1 LKRVIFILTFILPA
15 GLLYAQENQ
24 ADSKTHVLKSVIIEG
39 DTFLISDIPEVKI
52 YPARKFDSR
61 WQYWRYRR
69 LVRNVKAA
77 YPYAKT
83 AGDILKD
90 LDQKLAV
97 MPTEIQRKRYVNK
110 VEKQI
115 RDEFEDKVKHLTI
128 SQGRILI
135 KLIDRE
141 TGNTT
146 YEVLKD
152 MKGNFSAVF
161 WQAIARV
168 FGSTLK
174 SEYDAG
180 GDDELIESIILM
192 IESGQL

>member
-1 LKRVIFILTFILPA
+1 LILSLLFA
-15 GLLYAQENQ
+15 GEIMLAQEKG
-24 ADSKTHVLKSVIIEG
+24 KTFQPQVLEFVIIG
-39 DTFLISDIPEVKI
+39 DDTVLISNIPEVKI
-52 YPARKFDSR
+52 YPRQTFKNR

-77 YPYAKT
+77 YPYAKM
-83 AGDILKD
+83 AGKILKD
-90 LDQKLAV
+90 LDQELAS
-97 MPTEIQRKRYVNK
+97 MPAEFQRKRYVKK
-110 VEKQI
+110 VEKKI
-115 RDEFEDKVKHLTI
+115 RNEFEDEVKHLTI

-135 KLIDRE
+135 KLVDRE

-152 MKGNFSAVF
+152 IKGNFSAVF
-161 WQAIARV
+161 WQAIARI

-174 SEYDAG
+174 AEYDPDG
-180 GDDELIESIILM
+180 EDQLIERIVLM

>member
-1 LKRVIFILTFILPA
+1 MLHQISFC
-15 GLLYAQENQ
+15 QERDDNSNVSFLQ
-24 ADSKTHVLKSVIIEG
+24 TVIIDG
-39 DTFLISDIPEVKI
+39 DTVLISSIPEVKI
-52 YPARKFDSR
+52 YPAPEFSNR

-69 LVRNVKAA
+69 LVKNVKAA
-77 YPYAKT
+77 YPYAKA
-83 AGDILKD
+83 AGKLLQD
-90 LDQKLAV
+90 LDKKLV
-97 MPTEIQRKRYVNK
+97 EMPTNIQRKSYINR

-115 RDEFEDKVKHLTI
+115 REEFEEEVKHLTI

-141 TGNTT
+141 TGNTS

-152 MKGNFSAVF
+152 LKGNISAVF

-174 SEYDAG
+174 SQYDPEG
-180 GDDELIESIILM
+180 EDQLIERIILM
-192 IESGQL
+192 IEAGQL

>member
-1 LKRVIFILTFILPA
+1 ML
-15 GLLYAQENQ
+15 AQEKG
-24 ADSKTHVLKSVIIEG
+24 KTFQPQVLEFVIIG
-39 DTFLISDIPEVKI
+39 DDTVLISNIPEVKI
-52 YPARKFDSR
+52 YPRQTFKNR

-77 YPYAKT
+77 YPYAKM
-83 AGDILKD
+83 AGKILKD
-90 LDQKLAV
+90 LDQELAS
-97 MPTEIQRKRYVNK
+97 MPAEFQRKRYVKK
-110 VEKQI
+110 VEKKI
-115 RDEFEDKVKHLTI
+115 RNEFEDEVKHLTI

-135 KLIDRE
+135 KLVDRE

-152 MKGNFSAVF
+152 IKGNFSAVF
-161 WQAIARV
+161 WQAIARI

-174 SEYDAG
+174 AEYDPDG
-180 GDDELIESIILM
+180 EDQLIERIVLM

>member
-1 LKRVIFILTFILPA
+1 M
-15 GLLYAQENQ
+15 AQEKEEASRSQ
-24 ADSKTHVLKSVIIEG
+24 VLESVIIDG
-39 DTFLISDIPEVKI
+39 DTFLISNIPEVKI
-52 YPARKFDSR
+52 YPAQKFNSR

-83 AGDILKD
+83 AGRILTD
-90 LDQKLAV
+90 LDKKLHEI
-97 MPTEIQRKRYVNK
+97 PTEVQRKRYVKK
-110 VEKQI
+110 VEKEI
-115 RDEFEDKVKHLTI
+115 RDEFEDEVKHLTI

-146 YEVLKD
+146 YEVLQEVR
-152 MKGNFSAVF
+152 GNFSAVF
-161 WQAIARV
+161 WQAIARI
-168 FGSTLK
+168 FGSSLK
-174 SEYDAG
+174 SEYNPEA
-180 GDDELIESIILM
+180 DDQLIEQIVLM

>member
-1 LKRVIFILTFILPA
+1 MFYNISYSQEKADTVRSNILRSIVI
-15 GLLYAQENQ
+15 
-24 ADSKTHVLKSVIIEG
+24 DG
-39 DTFLISDIPEVKI
+39 DTFLISNIPEVKI
-52 YPARKFDSR
+52 YPSLKFNNR
-61 WQYWRYRR
+61 WEYWRYRR
-69 LVRNVKAA
+69 LIRNVKAA

-83 AGDILKD
+83 AGDILQD
-90 LDQKLAV
+90 VDSKLAA
-97 MPTEIQRKRYVNK
+97 MDSDRQRKKYVNS
-110 VEKQI
+110 VEENI
-115 RDEFEDKVKHLTI
+115 RNEFEDEVKHLTI

-146 YEVLKD
+146 YDVLKD
-152 MKGNFSAVF
+152 IKGNFSAVF

-174 SEYDAG
+174 SEYDPDG
-180 GDDELIESIILM
+180 EDYLIEHIILM

>member
-1 LKRVIFILTFILPA
+1 MKRFLLIAGIILWTSFLTAQVQKDTINVLRSRVI
-15 GLLYAQENQ
+15 N
-24 ADSKTHVLKSVIIEG
+24 G
-39 DTFLISDIPEVKI
+39 DTVLVSSIPEVNI
-52 YPARKFDSR
+52 YPALEFKNR
-61 WQYWRYRR
+61 WEYWRYRR
-69 LVRNVKAA
+69 LIRNVKAA
-77 YPYAKT
+77 YPYAKI

-90 LDQKLAV
+90 VDSRLAE
-97 MPTEIQRKRYVNK
+97 MRTDRQRKKYVNS
-110 VEKQI
+110 VEDEI
-115 RDEFEDKVKHLTI
+115 RDQFEDEVKHLTI

-146 YEVLKD
+146 YDVLKD
-152 MKGNFSAVF
+152 IKGGFSAVF

-174 SEYDAG
+174 SEYDPDG
-180 GDDELIESIILM
+180 EDYLIEHIILM